1 MIADA
6 TIVADAADNSQQIA
20 ESRTGP
26 PQDLE
31 DVLSQLQRDGSAES
45 IVTLRAG

>member
-6 TIVADAADNSQQIA
+6 AIAADAADNSHQIA
-20 ESRTGP
+20 DSQTRP

-31 DVLSQLQRDGSAES
+31 DVLSRLQRDSPGES
-45 IVTLRAG
+45 IAALRAG